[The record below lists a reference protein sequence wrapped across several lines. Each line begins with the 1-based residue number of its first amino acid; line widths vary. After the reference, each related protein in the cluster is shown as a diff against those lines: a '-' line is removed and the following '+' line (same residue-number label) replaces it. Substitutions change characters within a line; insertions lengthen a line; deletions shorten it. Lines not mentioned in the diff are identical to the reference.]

1 MKKIHVKKHEKS
13 YSKKSKKRGTFPVRD
28 HDRHIKSSHSISKKI
43 AKSYVGYRYMDERSE
58 ERKIHNKNYQK
69 KLFIQKCAEAI
80 MYHTPT
86 LREIVVGY
94 KIASNIYSIWNDFS
108 IISQKDGKVNVAA
121 DIVKVGLS
129 MYQVKMMYDLID
141 NRVPVNEKLDTKKIL
156 ENVFLDLTKEE
167 ISLVF
172 SSI

>member
-1 MKKIHVKKHEKS
+1 
-13 YSKKSKKRGTFPVRD
+13 
-28 HDRHIKSSHSISKKI
+28 
-43 AKSYVGYRYMDERSE
+43 MDERSE